1 MFIMKN
7 YTEILIFLL
16 ISLLSIKANAQT
28 FGFKAG
34 LNLSNMLDKD
44 DDETYSD
51 DYKMNPG
58 FHIAG
63 TVDIPIHHHFSTVL
77 SFESGLLFTTRGF
90 RIEEVQNFIVNE
102 MGLSM
107 KIKVNLYYIDIP
119 LTVKASLPLSEGLK
133 IFGAV
138 GPYVGIGLSGKVIA
152 TVEYQGDEET
162 DEEAVK
168 WGSDED
174 SDDLKRLDYGLTF
187 GGGVEINALMLGISY
202 DLGLANIAT
211 YQEDGNTTKNRVLKF
226 SVGYRF

>member
-1 MFIMKN
+1 MPIMKN
-7 YTEILIFLL
+7 YSKILMFLL

-28 FGFKAG
+28 FGVTGG
-34 LNLSNMLDKD
+34 LNLSNMLEKD
-44 DDETYSD
+44 DDDTYSD

-77 SFESGLLFTTRGF
+77 SFESGLLFTTKGF
-90 RIEEVQNFIVNE
+90 RIEED
-102 MGLSM
+102 S
-107 KIKVNLYYIDIP
+107 IKVKTNLYYIDIP
-119 LTVKASLPLSEGLK
+119 LTVKTSLPLSEGLK

-138 GPYVGIGLSGKVIA
+138 GPYVGIGLSGKVILDELFG
-152 TVEYQGDEET
+152 VELID
-162 DEEAVK
+162 DNEEAIK

-174 SDDLKRLDYGLTF
+174 SDDYLNLKRLDYGLTF

-202 DLGLANIAT
+202 DLGLANIDT
-211 YQEDGNTTKNRVLKF
+211 YQEDGYTTKNRVLKF

>member
-1 MFIMKN
+1 MKN
-7 YTEILIFLL
+7 YSKILMFLF

-28 FGFKAG
+28 FGVKAG
-34 LNLSNMLDKD
+34 LNLSNMLEKY

-63 TVDIPIHHHFSTVL
+63 TVDIPISTVL

-90 RIEEVQNFIVNE
+90 RIEEEE
-102 MGLSM
+102 MGFS
-107 KIKVNLYYIDIP
+107 IKAKANLYYIDIP

-152 TVEYQGDEET
+152 TVEYQGDKET
-162 DEEAVK
+162 DEEAIK

-211 YQEDGNTTKNRVLKF
+211 HQEDGYTTKNRVLKF